1 MSDRFTGVFTALAT
15 PLSDDGSAL
24 DLRALARIV
33 ERQLAAGVTGIVP
46 CGTTGEFSALTDDE
60 RRTLVERCVELTDGR
75 AAVIP
80 QTGALSTAATVAH
93 SRHAA
98 ELGCAAVLVM
108 PPFFATPTEPDLQ
121 RHLEAVTAALEIPVI
136 YYHNPGIT
144 GLSLPARRLA
154 AMCEDVGIRHVKY
167 TSPDVTGFT
176 ELRRAP
182 AIDQVLPAWDDLLP
196 AAFLSGARGTIWGTA
211 TAAPELCVAL
221 YRSAVGDDS
230 ATFLA
235 AWERAAPLFS
245 ALGQLS
251 YTPAVKAL
259 ASLLGTSVG
268 PPRPPLFPLDTDG
281 CERLAAALRASS
293 AQVAA

>member
-15 PLSDDGSAL
+15 PLSADGSVL
-24 DLRALARIV
+24 DLDALYTVI
-33 ERQLAAGVTGIVP
+33 ERQLAAGVAGLVP

-60 RRTLVERCVELTDGR
+60 RRLLVERCVELTDGR
-75 AAVIP
+75 AAVIA

-98 ELGCAAVLVM
+98 EVGCAAVLVM
-108 PPFFATPTEPDLQ
+108 PPFFGTPTEPDLR

-144 GLSLPARRLA
+144 GLTLPARRLA
-154 AMCEDVGIRHVKY
+154 AICEDAGIRHVKY

-211 TAAPELCVAL
+211 AAAPELCVEL
-221 YRSAVGDDS
+221 YRAAMSGEAAS
-230 ATFLA
+230 FLA

-245 ALGQLS
+245 ALAQLS
-251 YTPAVKAL
+251 YIPAVKAL
-259 ASLLGTSVG
+259 ASLLGTPVG
-268 PPRPPLFPLDTDG
+268 APRPPLLPVDAEG
-281 CERLAAALRASS
+281 RERLTAALRASM
-293 AQVAA
+293 AEAPA